1 MGQSPACRE
10 GPRGGRRQLVFCLTA
25 LHVCLSVSS
34 VVLCVGHWRRSQP
47 ELETEAER
55 LSSWWGQR
63 TPPSL
68 FCTSKASAQR
78 V

>member
-10 GPRGGRRQLVFCLTA
+10 GRRGGRRQLVFCLTA

-34 VVLCVGHWRRSQP
+34 VVLCVGHWRCSQP
-47 ELETEAER
+47 QLETEAER

-63 TPPSL
+63 TTPSP
-68 FCTSKASAQR
+68 FCTSKASAQL